1 MPAFRRYRKSAIKRR
16 ASSRYPKKVGKK
28 RVAKLSKPMIKAVKN
43 VVHRMAENKQWE
55 RIAANVPLNG
65 AYSGTLSVDPV
76 CLNLLPWISQS
87 SGQSG
92 RIGNQI
98 RLVKN
103 KFTAIVNALPYG
115 GSATYQAPILVKC
128 WVFSPKAFTN
138 FTGDMGNAN
147 WKQFFQ
153 VNNADAGFYGNCL
166 DMLQN
171 VNTEL
176 YTVHTTRTF
185 QLNTGV
191 SGTVS
196 VSGGVYQGTSGQY
209 AHKFTLDLTKYVKML
224 RYDDD
229 SAQRPTNKNL
239 LIAFQTCYA
248 DGTVNGTLSNNQI
261 AEIHYLQECEYEDL

>member
-1 MPAFRRYRKSAIKRR
+1 MAPRKRALVRKRSFRKRR
-16 ASSRYPKKVGKK
+16 INKKKP
-28 RVAKLSKPMIKAVKN
+28 AKLSKPMIKAVKN

-55 RIAANVPLNG
+55 RITVNQALNG
-65 AYSGTLSVDPV
+65 AYSGLSSIDPT
-76 CLNLLPWISQS
+76 CFNLLPWISQG
-87 SGQSG
+87 SGQSS

-103 KFTAIVNALPYG
+103 RFTAIVNALPYG
-115 GSATYQAPILVKC
+115 GSATYQAPIFVRY

-153 VNNADAGFYGNCL
+153 VNNSDSGFYGNLL

-171 VNTEL
+171 VNNEL
-176 YTVHTTRTF
+176 FTVHTSKTF
-185 QLNTGV
+185 QLNTSL
-191 SGTVS
+191 SGTIS
-196 VSGGVYQGTSGQY
+196 VSGAVYQSTSGQF

-229 SAQRPTNKNL
+229 SSTRPTNKNL

-248 DGTVNGTLSNNQI
+248 DGTTNGTLSSNNI
-261 AEIHYLQECEYEDL
+261 AEIHFHQQCEYEDI

>member
-1 MPAFRRYRKSAIKRR
+1 MAYRRVYRKKRIGPGRKFRRAVRGKKGAVK
-16 ASSRYPKKVGKK
+16 SSRSFAKKV
-28 RVAKLSKPMIKAVKN
+28 KA
-43 VVHRMAENKQWE
+43 VVHRMAENKTWE
-55 RIAANVPLNG
+55 RVGVNTPLNG
-65 AYSGTLSVDPV
+65 AYSGVTSVDPS
-76 CLNLLPWISQS
+76 CFNLLPWISQGT
-87 SGQSG
+87 GQSG

-103 KFTAIVNALPYG
+103 KFTAIVNPLPYG
-115 GSATYQAPILVKC
+115 GSATYQAPILVKY

-153 VNNADAGFYGNCL
+153 VNNADSGFYGNTL

-176 YTVHTTRTF
+176 YTVHTARSF
-185 QLNTGV
+185 QLNTAV
-191 SGTVS
+191 SGTIS
-196 VSGGVYQGTSGQY
+196 VSGAVYQGTSGQY
-209 AHKFTLDLTKYVKML
+209 SHKFTIDLTKYVKML

-229 SAQRPTNKNL
+229 TSTRPTNKNL

-248 DGTVNGTLSNNQI
+248 DGTINGTLSNNQI
-261 AEIHYLQECEYEDL
+261 AEIHFIQECEYEDL